1 MKKRKL
7 RSMIAILLAL
17 ALGVLAGC
25 GSTDTGDESGEAEG
39 STFAGSSGSISDEE
53 IVIRVG
59 YFNSAPWNAAFD
71 VAFQAGFYEE
81 IFADDNVTVEA
92 IKFENGPAA
101 NEAFLAEEIDFVYG
115 IGDQPVLTA
124 LNAGQLDVQI
134 LAGVCVVPEMGII
147 VGEDSGIESVENLK
161 GKKISVYIGTAFQ
174 KALLYILSDY
184 GISESDVELVNIS
197 DSDTALAALSTGEV
211 DAAYVTGYSF
221 STAEERGLGTE
232 LIDSSSHP
240 MYTYL
245 EGTTEFVETYPDLVE
260 KFIEATIQG
269 QEYLEEN
276 PEEGYELL
284 SEFTGIDVEQ
294 IEITVSPNDF
304 TVQLTESFIQNL
316 YDTSDFL
323 YDQGLISE
331 KVSEETIDAHI
342 ADFLEITE

>member
-1 MKKRKL
+1 MKKRTF
-7 RSMIAILLAL
+7 RSVIAILLAL
-17 ALGVLAGC
+17 ILGALAGC
-25 GSTDTGDESGEAEG
+25 GSTDTSAESTEAEE
-39 STFAGSSGSISDEE
+39 STSAESSGSSSEEE

-71 VAFQAGFYEE
+71 VAYQAGFYEE

-92 IKFENGPAA
+92 IQFANGPAA

-134 LAGVCVVPEMGII
+134 VAGVCVVPEMGLI
-147 VGEDSGIESVENLK
+147 VAEDSGIDSIEDLK

-184 GISESDVELVNIS
+184 GISESDIELVNIS
-197 DSDTALAALSTGEV
+197 DSDTALAALSTGEI
-211 DAAYVTGYSF
+211 DAAFVTGYSF
-221 STAEERGLGTE
+221 STAEERGLGIE
-232 LIDSSSHP
+232 LCDSSSHP

-245 EGTTEFVETYPDLVE
+245 EGTTEFLETYPDLVE
-260 KFIEATIQG
+260 KFLEATIQG

-304 TVQLTESFIQNL
+304 TVQLTDGFIQNL

-323 YDQGLISE
+323 YEQGLITE
-331 KVSEETIDAHI
+331 RVSEETIDAHI